1 MFLMLSPKSR
11 FRQTCLEK
19 LALTDAKTKLE
30 AGKVIS
36 AVILPIIKS
45 HLTPDKGVALFKNLP
60 DEISTE
66 PLCELLRQHQIKYFF
81 PKTNL
86 NYSMQFCDANDKFP
100 ISINNIAI
108 LIVPGVAFDRRCNR
122 LGRGR
127 GCYDRFLSQIPR
139 NQILT
144 IGICLD
150 SQLFEEIPVD
160 EHDQC
165 MNMIRTP
172 SFEIIL

>member
-1 MFLMLSPKSR
+1 MLPLKSC

-19 LALTDAKTKLE
+19 LAQTHMAEKLE
-30 AGKVIS
+30 AGKIV
-36 AVILPIIKS
+36 ANAILPVIKL
-45 HLTPDKGVALFKNLP
+45 HLAPKKGVAVFKNFT
-60 DEISTE
+60 DEINTG
-66 PLCELLRQHQIKYFF
+66 PLCELLRQHHIKYFF
-81 PKTNL
+81 PKTNPDH
-86 NYSMQFCDANDKFP
+86 SMQFCDAGSKLP
-100 ISINNIAI
+100 ISINDIAV
-108 LIVPGVAFDRRCNR
+108 LIVPGVAFDRRGNR
-122 LGRGR
+122 LGRGK
-127 GCYDRFLSQIPR
+127 GYYDRFLASIPP

-144 IGICLD
+144 IGIGLD